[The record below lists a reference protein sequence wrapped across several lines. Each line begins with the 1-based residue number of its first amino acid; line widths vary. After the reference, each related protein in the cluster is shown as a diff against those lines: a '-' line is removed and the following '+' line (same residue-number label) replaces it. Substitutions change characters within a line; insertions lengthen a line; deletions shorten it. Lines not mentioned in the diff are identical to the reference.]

1 MNSNKTTWSGLIAGA
16 GLLLQ
21 QTPGIPH
28 WLAVVAGIAAGFG
41 AMATGV
47 SARDNDKSSEDVG
60 LKK

>member
-1 MNSNKTTWSGLIAGA
+1 MNSNKTTWTGLIAGA

-21 QTPGIPH
+21 TVPGIPH
-28 WLAVVAGIAAGFG
+28 WLQVVAALAAGFG
-41 AMATGV
+41 VQGLGV